1 MQAFVLEGGKIT
13 RVDSPRAIVEAHEA
27 GKRLWLDLEDRSA
40 ESDQL
45 LADVFK
51 IHPLVSEDIWMDRSV
66 PKIDR
71 FDDYLYIIV
80 HGVRR
85 GSAPLKVD
93 LWVLDI
99 VVNPSFVITQHRD
112 RASAAAAR
120 EIEGRLAGL
129 LDKGT
134 YWVAHA
140 LIDRLVDRFL
150 PLIDEFGEGIER
162 LEREVL
168 EKAGTPEDD
177 HRLLPT
183 LFALRRSIQQLCRIT
198 PHQLETLGR
207 LARPE
212 FDEIPKGAV
221 PYFRD
226 VNDHFVR
233 VAQLAESY
241 RDIVSNTM
249 DAYLSLQSNRMN
261 DTMKRLTMMSTIM
274 LPLTFIAG
282 VYGMNFHFMPE
293 LTWRYGYPFALGTMA
308 VIAGSILIWFKRK
321 RWL

>member
-1 MQAFVLEGGKIT
+1 VRCFVLADGKVKPLTLPAEI
-13 RVDSPRAIVEAHEA
+13 AGAHAA
-27 GKRLWLDLEDRSA
+27 GLRLWLDLDERTP

-45 LADVFK
+45 LADTFK
-51 IHPLVSEDIWMDRSV
+51 IHPLVAEDIWSDRSV

-71 FDDYLYIIV
+71 YDDYLYIIV

-85 GSAPLKVD
+85 GSDPMKVE

-99 VVNPSFVITQHRD
+99 VVSPTFVITQHRD
-112 RASAAAAR
+112 RATAIAAR
-120 EIEGRLAGL
+120 EDIDQASKL
-129 LDKGT
+129 LGHGT
-134 YWVAHA
+134 YWIAHG
-140 LIDRLVDRFL
+140 LVDRVVDRFL
-150 PLIDEFGEGIER
+150 PLIDDMGARIET
-162 LEREVL
+162 LERDVL
-168 EKAGTPEDD
+168 TKAGTPEDD
-177 HRLLPT
+177 QRLMPT

-212 FDEIPKGAV
+212 FDEIPKGVV

-226 VNDHFVR
+226 VNDHFIR
-233 VAQLAESY
+233 VAQLAEDY
-241 RDIVSNTM
+241 RDVVSNTM

-261 DTMKRLTMMSTIM
+261 ETMKRLTMISTLL

-282 VYGMNFHFMPE
+282 LEGMNFHFMPE
-293 LTWRYGYPFALGTMA
+293 QEWRYGYPFALGIMA
-308 VIAGSILIWFKRK
+308 ILATVIVVWFKKK

>member
-1 MQAFVLEGGKIT
+1 MQAFVLEGDHIT
-13 RVDSPRAIVEAHEA
+13 RLEGQKEIHEAHEA
-27 GKRLWLDLEDRSA
+27 GKRLWLDLEERTLA
-40 ESDQL
+40 SDQL
-45 LADVFK
+45 LAETFK
-51 IHPLVSEDIWMDRSV
+51 IHPLVCEDIWLDRSV

-71 FDDYLYIIV
+71 FDDYLYVIV

-85 GSAPLKVD
+85 GSAPMKLD

-99 VVNPSFVITQHRD
+99 VVSKSFVITQHRD
-112 RASAAAAR
+112 RASAQAAR
-120 EIEGRLAGL
+120 ELVERIPAL

-140 LIDRLVDRFL
+140 LIDRVVDGYL
-150 PLIDEFGEGIER
+150 PLIDEFGVGIET

-168 EKAGTPEDD
+168 EKAGTPDDD
-177 HRLLPT
+177 HKLMPT
-183 LFALRRSIQQLCRIT
+183 LFALRRSIQQLWRIT
-198 PHQLETLGR
+198 PHQLDVLGR
-207 LARPE
+207 LARSE
-212 FDEIPKGAV
+212 FDEIPNGAI

-233 VAQLAESY
+233 VAQLTESY
-241 RDIVSNTM
+241 RDVVANTM

-261 DTMKRLTMMSTIM
+261 ETMKRLTMISTLL

-293 LTWRYGYPFALGTMA
+293 LSWKYGYPFALGTMA
-308 VIAGSILIWFKRK
+308 VIATTILIWFKKK